1 MSARGKAAQ
10 TFRIL
15 LTTSDFS
22 FIMKT
27 EILFSEGGNDMNFMN
42 FGNLFNNLGGAA
54 VAVFLLAVAATV
66 LAFIFITPDKKRG
79 KLNAFGKALH
89 DFLNFRYLI
98 VEKILQ
104 ALYIFFTAMTVIEG
118 VFMLFMAP
126 YGHWMGGY
134 GLLTMIVGPIMIRLV
149 FELLMMVIL
158 LVKNV
163 IAING
168 KLKNQNEGTT
178 DSTNVFAAPDLSE
191 VKETFRQKTQQNQP
205 TETAHFCA
213 SCGSPLDADGKCP
226 NCGK

>member
-1 MSARGKAAQ
+1 MKA
-10 TFRIL
+10 
-15 LTTSDFS
+15 
-22 FIMKT
+22 
-27 EILFSEGGNDMNFMN
+27 EILFSEGGNGMNPLN
-42 FGNLFNNLGGAA
+42 FGNLFYSLGGAA

-134 GLLTMIVGPIMIRLV
+134 GLLTMIVGPIVIRLI

-168 KLKNQNEGTT
+168 KLKNQNEGTG
-178 DSTNVFAAPDLSE
+178 DAANVFAAPDLSE
-191 VKETFRQKTQQNQP
+191 VKETLRQKAQPSQPSQP
-205 TETAHFCA
+205 TQTAHFCA

>member
-1 MSARGKAAQ
+1 
-10 TFRIL
+10 
-15 LTTSDFS
+15 
-22 FIMKT
+22 
-27 EILFSEGGNDMNFMN
+27 MNFMN
-42 FGNLFNNLGGAA
+42 FGNLFYFDGAGFA
-54 VAVFLLAVAATV
+54 IFLLAIAATV

-79 KLNAFGKALH
+79 KLNVFGKALH

-134 GLLTMIVGPIMIRLV
+134 GLLMIVVGPIVIRLI

-168 KLKNQNEGTT
+168 KLKNQNEGTG
-178 DSTNVFAAPDLSE
+178 DAANVFAAPDLSE
-191 VKETFRQKTQQNQP
+191 VKETLRQKAQP
-205 TETAHFCA
+205 TQPTQTAHFCA